1 MNANLPDN
9 FSIELDAPELEFYP
23 PLSSIKIILSLDKDL
38 KMINE
43 GECDKSDCHKIFN
56 LMEKIIDQNKNEN
69 INENGNG
76 TENNLLIETTKKD
89 DDNNNNN
96 TNDNDDH
103 DDNVYNTDIVSTD
116 TYVFFTICDS
126 ESTLEIQPKKG
137 IFDGFQE
144 LEVQDPDSFM

>member
-1 MNANLPDN
+1 
-9 FSIELDAPELEFYP
+9 
-23 PLSSIKIILSLDKDL
+23 
-38 KMINE
+38 
-43 GECDKSDCHKIFN
+43 
-56 LMEKIIDQNKNEN
+56 MEKIIDQNKNEN